1 MKHESEGPLWIDH
14 LQRVTELDQSRLSRL
29 VRWQA
34 PLEGT
39 LAANLIGGYAIGL
52 VVGLLEQH
60 PELHPAWRLFWVTG
74 LLGALTTF
82 SSFSA
87 EMVEMLML
95 ARWPQALV
103 TLAAHLGGSL
113 LLTFLGLRTALFFA
127 AARA

>member
-95 ARWPQALV
+95 ARWSQALA

>member
-1 MKHESEGPLWIDH
+1 MHPVIAICLGACIGALARW
-14 LQRVTELDQSRLSRL
+14 RLGL
-29 VRWQA
+29 ALNHDGAWL
-34 PLEGT
+34 PWGT
-39 LAANLIGGYAIGL
+39 LAANLIGGYVIG
-52 VVGLLEQH
+52 VIVGLLEQH

-74 LLGALTTF
+74 LLGGLTTF

-95 ARWPQALV
+95 ARWSQALA

-127 AARA
+127 AART